1 MWVKVCGLRTREAVD
16 AAIEAGVD
24 AIGFVLVPSIRQAA
38 VQEAR
43 ALAAHIAGR
52 VSTVGVVRRLDP
64 AALERCRAAEL
75 DIAQG
80 VPVGV
85 AIHDGV
91 LPVLPVLQDDEDLVR
106 AAAALPAPRLLVDGA
121 NPGSG
126 VPADWSRVAELAKHR
141 SIVLAG
147 GLTARNVAAAIKTVR
162 PAGVDVSSGIE
173 QVPGRKEPEM
183 IFAFTRAARRAAA
196 SLELH

>member
-1 MWVKVCGLRTREAVD
+1 MWVKVCGLRTRECVD

-24 AIGFVLVPSIRQAA
+24 AIGFVLAPSVRQVA
-38 VQEAR
+38 VHEAR
-43 ALAAHIAGR
+43 ALAVHIAGR
-52 VSTVGVVRRLDP
+52 VSTVGVVRRLDR
-64 AALERCRAAEL
+64 AALEQCRAAEL

-85 AIHDGV
+85 SLLDG
-91 LPVLPVLQDDEDLVR
+91 VLPVLQDDDDLLR
-106 AAAALPAPRLLVDGA
+106 AAAALPGSRLLVDGA

-147 GLTARNVAAAIKTVR
+147 GLNACNVSAAIKIVR
-162 PAGVDVSSGIE
+162 PVGVDVSSGIE
-173 QVPGRKEPEM
+173 QVPGRKDPEM